1 MTQSSHQEPSPNA
14 EETFERLIEQLQSTV
29 RRLESG
35 ELSMDE
41 SLKSFELGVQLA
53 RKGQAMLSE
62 AEQKVELL
70 MQANADGS
78 VQTRSF
84 QVPES
89 PAEGTGGPR
98 S

>member
-1 MTQSSHQEPSPNA
+1 MSQNTQNEPAPSSD
-14 EETFERLIEQLQSTV
+14 ETFEKLIEQLQTTV
-29 RRLESG
+29 RKLESG

-41 SLKSFELGVQLA
+41 SLKSFEMGVQLA
-53 RKGQAMLSE
+53 RRGQQMLSD

-70 MQANADGS
+70 MQANSDGT

-84 QVPES
+84 QVPET